1 VKRLSKRARCL
12 GPLADD
18 LAELETERR
27 NRASRDLDR
36 RTALEIARIIN
47 GEDKRVPAAVAK
59 ALPAIARAIDAVA
72 EAFRNGG
79 RLFYVG
85 TGTSGRLG
93 ALDAS
98 ECPPTFNASRR
109 MVQCVIAGGNRALG
123 RAVEA
128 AEDSKVRGRRELAA
142 RGITSHDVVCGLAAS
157 GRTPYTLAALEY
169 ARSRG
174 ATTICVTANP
184 ASPITRVAGIVIAVK
199 VGPEVVAGST
209 RMKAGTMEKLV
220 LNTITTGAFTRL
232 GYVYG
237 NLMINLHMKSA
248 KLVQRA
254 AGILQ
259 TLTGV
264 GRAEALRWLERA
276 GGSVPVAVLMQRA
289 GLSRTAARKRL
300 AASQGNLRRALAN
313 TQPTPR

>member
-1 VKRLSKRARCL
+1 MNRAGAANLKRSALSRE
-12 GPLADD
+12 

-27 NRASRDLDR
+27 NHASRDFDR

-47 GEDKRVPAAVAK
+47 AEDQRVPAAVAK

-72 EAFRNGG
+72 EAFRKGG

-98 ECPPTFNASRR
+98 ECPPTFNAGRR
-109 MVQCVIAGGNRALG
+109 MVQCVIAGGNRALA
-123 RAVEA
+123 RAVEVS
-128 AEDSKVRGRRELAA
+128 EDSRALGRRDLAA
-142 RGITSHDVVCGLAAS
+142 RKITSRDVVCGLAAS

-184 ASPITRVAGIVIAVK
+184 GSPITRLAEIAIAVK

-237 NLMINLHMKSA
+237 NLMINLRLKNF

-254 AGILQ
+254 IGIVQ
-259 TLTGV
+259 TITGV
-264 GRAEALRWLERA
+264 GHAAASRWIQRS
-276 GGSVPVAVLMQRA
+276 GGSVPVAVLMQKA
-289 GLSRTAARKRL
+289 GLSRRAARNLL
-300 AASQGNLRRALAN
+300 AANESSLRRALEN
-313 TQPTPR
+313 MKPTPR